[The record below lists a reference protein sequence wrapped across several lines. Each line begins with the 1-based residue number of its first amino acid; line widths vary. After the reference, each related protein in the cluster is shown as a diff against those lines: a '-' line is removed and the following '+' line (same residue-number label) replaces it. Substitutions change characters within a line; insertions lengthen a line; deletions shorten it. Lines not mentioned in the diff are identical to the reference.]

1 MRYTEIPLSRSSS
14 IPLSMIDWILLI
26 IAVIACFML
35 IMYLDHKKKMSLI
48 ERGLWEPDEGTGRAE
63 DRLIAGLFFL
73 LLGAALLIG
82 SCFTQGL
89 DGISPDLV
97 WGLRISA
104 LVTGFTGLA
113 LILAYTLGK
122 RPIKP
127 V

>member
-1 MRYTEIPLSRSSS
+1 
-14 IPLSMIDWILLI
+14 MIDWILLI

-48 ERGLWEPDEGTGRAE
+48 ERGLWKPDEGTGRAE
-63 DRLIAGLFFL
+63 DRLITGLFFL

-82 SCFTQGL
+82 SCFTHGI

-104 LVTGFTGLA
+104 LVTGFTGIA

-122 RPIKP
+122 RPIEP
-127 V
+127 A